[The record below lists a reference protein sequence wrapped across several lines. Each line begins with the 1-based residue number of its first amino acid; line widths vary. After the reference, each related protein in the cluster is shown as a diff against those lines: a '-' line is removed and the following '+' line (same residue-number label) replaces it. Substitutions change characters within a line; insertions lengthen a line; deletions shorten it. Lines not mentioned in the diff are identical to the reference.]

1 MGKTLVR
8 WEFRCNGTGCQI
20 WSTRGIRERKWVHMS
35 YNVIVVGTDGSERAA
50 IAVSEALSLAKTN
63 GAKLHVIHGVHPAV
77 EAGYTESKSGQ
88 LTIDK
93 ARQGVEGFRAALLA
107 EADRQGVEAE
117 VHTPGTSD
125 PADALIE
132 AAESLHADVVVVG
145 NKGTS
150 GVKRFVLGSVPNKV
164 AHHCPCSVLI
174 VNTDAK

>member
-1 MGKTLVR
+1 
-8 WEFRCNGTGCQI
+8 
-20 WSTRGIRERKWVHMS
+20 MS
-35 YNVIVVGTDGSERAA
+35 YKVIVAGTDGSERAA
-50 IAVSEALSLAKTN
+50 VALNEALSLAKDS
-63 GAKLHVIHGVHPAV
+63 GAKLHVIHAVHPAV
-77 EAGYTESKSGQ
+77 EVGYTESLSGQ

-93 ARQGVEGFRAALLA
+93 AREGVDGFKKAFLA
-107 EADRQGVEAE
+107 EADRQGVSAE
-117 VHTPGTSD
+117 VQNPGTSD

-150 GVKRFVLGSVPNKV
+150 GVKRFMLGSVPNKV